1 MRLHLWHL
9 LESITGEEEGWKWT
23 PVTGNGLIFT
33 CQKGSSHG
41 FATLVKTKPLGTW
54 QMDQTIHLSN
64 SHSHLVTCATF
75 SIKHI
80 VYIRVRQNRSFSLQL
95 EDKVHNLMLINV
107 CLYHFEI
114 YCVLKMHGLSKVLEV
129 WNLPPWKAGFWNHL
143 IWRHDTR
150 GAVLLYISKIRQEI
164 QILALIERNRWNSVT
179 WHLSC
184 SLNIHFK
191 PTMISK
197 PD

>member
-1 MRLHLWHL
+1 MMQNIYLASLTLHMMH
-9 LESITGEEEGWKWT
+9 
-23 PVTGNGLIFT
+23 N
-33 CQKGSSHG
+33 
-41 FATLVKTKPLGTW
+41 
-54 QMDQTIHLSN
+54 
-64 SHSHLVTCATF
+64 
-75 SIKHI
+75 
-80 VYIRVRQNRSFSLQL
+80 RVIQFLRNKLQIQH
-95 EDKVHNLMLINV
+95 EVHNLMLINV

-150 GAVLLYISKIRQEI
+150 GAVLLYVSKIRQEI
-164 QILALIERNRWNSVT
+164 EILALLQKKWPFSVT
-179 WHLSC
+179 WHPLR

-191 PTMISK
+191 PTSVSK